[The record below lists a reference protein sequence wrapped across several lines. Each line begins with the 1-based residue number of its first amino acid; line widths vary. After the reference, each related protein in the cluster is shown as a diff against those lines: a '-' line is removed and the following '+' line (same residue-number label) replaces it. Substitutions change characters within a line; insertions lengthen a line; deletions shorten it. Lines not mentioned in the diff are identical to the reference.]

1 MTNYIRAFEFMFQ
14 VFGMI
19 KKNTILLRPLFLNIG
34 IGAIISIL
42 LSVGIYFLSN
52 ATLVYVFLF
61 AGLII
66 FYFNAY
72 FNNGMTAC
80 LIYDLVTEGKPD
92 FKKAFSKTSKSF
104 FGIMVFATITAFLE
118 ILVFFAEERESFASK
133 VILSIIRSIWTT
145 ATYFVMP
152 AMVIEELGFIKAFSS
167 SKQIMKKDPTQAGIG
182 IVAIGI
188 VTWVM
193 DIIFTA
199 LAGGAFY
206 LLSGFS
212 VILAG
217 ITFFLILNI
226 FWGLSGY
233 IKITYFTCFYVW
245 AKNCAN
251 ANSSEVSLAPKPLA
265 AVLAD

>member
-1 MTNYIRAFEFMFQ
+1 
-14 VFGMI
+14 
-19 KKNTILLRPLFLNIG
+19 
-34 IGAIISIL
+34 
-42 LSVGIYFLSN
+42 
-52 ATLVYVFLF
+52 
-61 AGLII
+61 
-66 FYFNAY
+66 
-72 FNNGMTAC
+72 
-80 LIYDLVTEGKPD
+80 
-92 FKKAFSKTSKSF
+92 
-104 FGIMVFATITAFLE
+104 
-118 ILVFFAEERESFASK
+118 
-133 VILSIIRSIWTT
+133 
-145 ATYFVMP
+145 
-152 AMVIEELGFIKAFSS
+152 
-167 SKQIMKKDPTQAGIG
+167 MKKDPTQAGIG